1 MKTDIFKLLLLSGA
15 ISMGASA
22 SAQVDLVK
30 EGKSKSKI
38 VLAERTEVNR
48 TAATIL
54 QDFVQKISGCKL
66 DIKEKGKA
74 GQGDILIGSST
85 SSSLQEDGYQLSTTG
100 GKLVITG
107 KDNGPVYGVVSLLE
121 DYLGV
126 DYWGNGEYNLEKRTT
141 ISLPSI
147 EKTDNPAFRYRQTQ
161 NYALA
166 TDSLYKWWYRL
177 EQPDEVFAANYWVH
191 TFNRLLPVE
200 EYGKKHP
207 EYYAY
212 FDGKRH
218 PGAQWCLTNP
228 EVFEI
233 VSQRIDSIFKAN
245 PEQKII
251 SVSQND
257 GNNTNCTCP
266 ECKKLDDAAG
276 SPSGSLIYFMNKLAK
291 RFPDKEISTL
301 AYLYTMNPPKNV
313 KPEPNVVVMLC
324 DIDCDREVSLTEN
337 ASGQYFMKAL
347 KGWSDIT
354 DNIFLWDYGINFDCQ
369 MSPFPNFYIMQ
380 DNMRLFRDHHVKM
393 HFSQINSSYGTDFA
407 ELRSYI
413 ASKLMWNPDREVDQ
427 LIRHFLK
434 SYYGAASDYL
444 YQYIQLIQGALW
456 GSGHRL
462 WIYDSPVSHKEGM
475 LNPVLMK
482 RYRAIFDKA
491 EAAVAD
497 DPVALDRVRRTRL
510 PLLYS
515 ELELLR
521 AQQEKDFDEV
531 AQKLNYFE
539 SEAKYFNDPVI
550 NERNNHALDYCK
562 LYRERYMP
570 STEKNLAL
578 GATVTYLVNPENKYV
593 ELGKTALTDG
603 LFGGA
608 SFMESWVGWEG
619 KDAAF
624 VVDLGETKEVRSIDT
639 DFLHQI
645 GQWILFPLK
654 VVYSYSEDG
663 KTYHPWETI
672 EMPEERAGMVM
683 YRGVKAESQTPLK
696 ARYLKVEVT
705 GTKVC
710 PTWHYGVGNPSWFF
724 IDEITVR

>member
-15 ISMGASA
+15 ISMEASA

-38 VLAERTEVNR
+38 VLAERTEVSR

-74 GQGDILIGSST
+74 GQDDILIGSST
-85 SSSLQEDGYQLSTTG
+85 SSSLQEDGYQLSTIG

-161 NYALA
+161 NYVMA

-245 PEQKII
+245 PDQKII

-578 GATVTYLVNPENKYV
+578 GATVTYLVNPESKYV

-724 IDEITVR
+724 IDEVTVR

>member
-38 VLAERTEVNR
+38 VLAERTEVSR

-74 GQGDILIGSST
+74 GQDDILIGSST
-85 SSSLQEDGYQLSTTG
+85 SSSLQEDGYQLSTI

-147 EKTDNPAFRYRQTQ
+147 EKTDNPAFCYRQTQ
-161 NYALA
+161 NYVMA

-354 DNIFLWDYGINFDCQ
+354 DNIFLWDYGINFDCYL
-369 MSPFPNFYIMQ
+369 SPFPNLYIMQ
-380 DNMRLFRDHHVKM
+380 DNIRTFRDHHVKM
-393 HFSQINSSYGTDFA
+393 HFSQVASSYGGDFA
-407 ELRSYI
+407 ELRSYL
-413 ASKLMWNPDREVDQ
+413 ASKLMWNPDVDVDRV
-427 LIRHFLK
+427 IKHFLK

-482 RYRAIFDKA
+482 RYKVLFDKA

-539 SEAKYFNDPVI
+539 EQAKHFDNPAI
-550 NERNNHALDYCK
+550 NERNNRALDYCK

-578 GATVTYLVNPENKYV
+578 GATVTYLVNPESKYV
-593 ELGKTALTDG
+593 EIGKTALTDG

-724 IDEITVR
+724 IDEVTVR

>member
-1 MKTDIFKLLLLSGA
+1 MIDIFKLLLLSGA
-15 ISMGASA
+15 MSVGASA
-22 SAQVDLVK
+22 YAQVDLVK

-38 VLAERTEVNR
+38 VLAEQTEVNR
-48 TAATIL
+48 TAAAIL
-54 QDFVQKISGCKL
+54 QDVVQKISGCKL
-66 DIKEKGKA
+66 DIKQKGKA
-74 GQGDILIGSST
+74 GQGDILIGGSHSSALT
-85 SSSLQEDGYQLSTTG
+85 EDGYQLSTAG

-126 DYWGNGEYNLEKRTT
+126 DYWGNGEYHLEKRAD

-177 EQPDEVFAANYWVH
+177 EEPKEVFAANYWVH

-200 EYGKKHP
+200 EYGETHP

-233 VSQRIDSIFKAN
+233 VAQRIDSIFKAN
-245 PEQKII
+245 PAQKII

-337 ASGQYFMKAL
+337 GSGQYFMKAL

-354 DNIFLWDYGINFDCQ
+354 DNIFLWDYGINFDCYLC
-369 MSPFPNFYIMQ
+369 PFPNLHIMQ
-380 DNMRLFRDHHVKM
+380 DNMRIFRDHHVKM
-393 HFSQINSSYGTDFA
+393 HFSQIASSYGGDFA

-413 ASKLMWNPDREVDQ
+413 ASKLMWNPDVDVDR
-427 LIRHFLK
+427 LIKHFLK
-434 SYYGAASDYL
+434 GYYGEASDYL
-444 YQYIQLIQGALW
+444 YQYIELIQGALW

-462 WIYDSPVSHKEGM
+462 WIYDSPVSHKDGM
-475 LNPVLMK
+475 LNPTLMK
-482 RYRAIFDKA
+482 RYRMIFDKA
-491 EAAVAD
+491 EAAVAN

-521 AQQEKDFDEV
+521 ARQDKDFEEV
-531 AQKLNYFE
+531 AGKLDYFE
-539 SEAKYFNDPVI
+539 SEAKHFNDPAI
-550 NERNNHALDYCK
+550 NERNNRALDYCK

-570 STEKNLAL
+570 TTEKNLAQ
-578 GATVTYLVNPENKYV
+578 GAKVTYLVSPESKYV
-593 ELGKTALTDG
+593 ETGKTALTDG

-624 VVDLGETKEVRSIDT
+624 IVDLGETKEVRSIDT

-645 GQWILFPLK
+645 GQWVLFPLK
-654 VVYSYSEDG
+654 VSYSYSEDG
-663 KTYHPWETI
+663 KTYRHWDTI
-672 EMPEERAGMVM
+672 EMPEERSGMVM
-683 YRGVKAESQTPLK
+683 YRGVKAESAAPLK

-705 GTKVC
+705 GTKIC
-710 PTWHYGVGNPSWFF
+710 PSWHYGVGNPSWFF
-724 IDEITVR
+724 IDEVTVR

>member
-15 ISMGASA
+15 ISVGASA
-22 SAQVDLVK
+22 YAQVDLVK

-38 VLAERTEVNR
+38 VLAEQTEVNR

-54 QDFVQKISGCKL
+54 QDVVQKISGCKL
-66 DIKEKGKA
+66 DIKQKGKA
-74 GQGDILIGSST
+74 GKGDILIGTSNSSALT
-85 SSSLQEDGYQLSTTG
+85 EDGYQLSTTG

-126 DYWGNGEYNLEKRTT
+126 DYWGNGEYNLEKRST

-161 NYALA
+161 NYVMA

-177 EQPDEVFAANYWVH
+177 EEPKEVFAANYWVH

-200 EYGKKHP
+200 EYGKTHP

-228 EVFEI
+228 DVFEI
-233 VSQRIDSIFKAN
+233 VAQRIDSIFKAN

-337 ASGQYFMKAL
+337 GSGQYFMKAL

-354 DNIFLWDYGINFDCQ
+354 DNIFLWDYGINFDCYL
-369 MSPFPNFYIMQ
+369 SPFPNLYIMQ
-380 DNMRLFRDHHVKM
+380 DNIRTFRDHHVKM
-393 HFSQINSSYGTDFA
+393 HFSQIASNYGGDFA
-407 ELRSYI
+407 ELRSYL
-413 ASKLMWNPDREVDQ
+413 ASKLMWNPDIDVDHV
-427 LIRHFLK
+427 IKHFLK
-434 SYYGAASDYL
+434 NYYGEASDYI

-462 WIYDSPVSHKEGM
+462 WIYDSPVSHKDGM
-475 LNPVLMK
+475 LNPTLMK
-482 RYRAIFDKA
+482 RYRTIFDKA
-491 EAAVAD
+491 EAAVAN

-521 AQQEKDFDEV
+521 AQKDKDFEEV
-531 AQKLNYFE
+531 AKKLDYFE
-539 SEAKYFNDPVI
+539 AEAKYFNNPAI
-550 NERNNHALDYCK
+550 NERNNRALDYCK

-570 STEKNLAL
+570 TTEKNLAL
-578 GATVTYLVNPENKYV
+578 GAKITYLVSPESKYV
-593 ELGKTALTDG
+593 ETAKTALTDG

-624 VVDLGETKEVRSIDT
+624 IVDLGETKEVRSINT

-645 GQWILFPLK
+645 GQWVLFPLK
-654 VVYSYSEDG
+654 VEYSYSEDG
-663 KTYHPWETI
+663 KTYQHWDTI
-672 EMPEERAGMVM
+672 EMPEERSGMVM
-683 YRGVKAESQTPLK
+683 YRGVKAESATPLK

-710 PTWHYGVGNPSWFF
+710 PSWHYGVGNPSWFF
-724 IDEITVR
+724 IDEVTVR